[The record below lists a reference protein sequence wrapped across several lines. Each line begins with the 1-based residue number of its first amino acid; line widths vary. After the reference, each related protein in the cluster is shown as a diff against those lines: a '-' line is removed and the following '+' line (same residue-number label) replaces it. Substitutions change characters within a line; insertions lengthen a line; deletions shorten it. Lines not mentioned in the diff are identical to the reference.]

1 MVWVLKRHFA
11 MEAAKRIHS
20 LETKETAAAEFLN
33 SIYVLEQRCR
43 GVKCDI

>member
-11 MEAAKRIHS
+11 MGAAKRMHS